1 MQKGYWSMKIIRHW
15 KGILVVVL
23 IIALMKELAY
33 YQDLKQTEE
42 NYLKAIESYQ
52 DTMCGS
58 QADHLFDKLY
68 AFDAEHGK
76 VMTDDD
82 ESDN

>member
-1 MQKGYWSMKIIRHW
+1 MKIVRYW
-15 KGILVVVL
+15 KVVLVVVL
-23 IIALMKELAY
+23 IIALMKELAC
-33 YQDLKQTEE
+33 YQDLKQTEA
-42 NYLKAIESYQ
+42 NYLDAIESYQ

-82 ESDN
+82 ERDD

>member
-1 MQKGYWSMKIIRHW
+1 METGIMFYSMMMSRTFQSGW
-15 KGILVVVL
+15 YRGI
-23 IIALMKELAY
+23 
-33 YQDLKQTEE
+33 EE
-42 NYLKAIESYQ
+42 NYLDAIESYQ

-82 ESDN
+82 ESDD